1 MSNLGAYQW
10 MTTVAKK
17 VGGPINLLLL
27 AGTTGAVVYKGGEI
41 VVKQCVKTI
50 KARKTTKLTIEA
62 EENLYDVTSVGRSN
76 EGLEFVVGD
85 QFRVLES
92 DGASVLVEKIGDTNN
107 PYFVSSDVLCNI
119 SNYNE

>member
-1 MSNLGAYQW
+1 MSNLGKYQW

-41 VVKQCVKTI
+41 AVKQCVRKI
-50 KARKTTKLTIEA
+50 KAHNTVNPTMETNAR
-62 EENLYDVTSVGRSN
+62 LYNVTSAGRSN
-76 EGLEFVVGD
+76 EGLEFIKGD

-107 PYFVSSDVLCNI
+107 PYFVSADVLRNI